1 MSQYSVLLS
10 VYHDNGGAMM
20 GITKENGKRPGQYRQ
35 HNFSVDMA
43 KRIATADGKF
53 KLDDPGLKGSGDTM
67 TEWVEAVQ
75 HEFFR
80 RLVAREN
87 QLIFNG
93 GVVYDAKDSRT
104 HSVKGY
110 YGNRTEFLFIVK
122 GVEGDSIADHA
133 LDVLKTHG
141 QAGCEILNLDASELI
156 DGGVDLCYMSP
167 EAALEELERSEEPA
181 EIRLEAALEVLRE
194 LAPHY
199 AKVADAL
206 SDAGVQLANEIEA
219 NAQEETETETDSR
232 LETLYEQVRDMRDGY
247 CDGDMPGA
255 IENLYNQITDMME
268 GNY

>member
-1 MSQYSVLLS
+1 MSQYSVALVVNHQTGVAGL
-10 VYHDNGGAMM
+10 

-35 HNFSVDMA
+35 HNFSIDMA
-43 KRIATADGKF
+43 ERIATADGKY
-53 KLDDPGLKGSGDTM
+53 KLDEPELNGANDTA
-67 TEWVEAVQ
+67 TAWVQDVQ

-80 RLVAREN
+80 HLVARDN
-87 QLIFNG
+87 PLIFNG

-104 HSVKGY
+104 HSIKGY
-110 YGNRTEFLFIVK
+110 GDRTEFLFIVK

-133 LDVLKTHG
+133 VDVLKTHG

-199 AKVADAL
+199 TKVADAL

-219 NAQEETETETDSR
+219 NAQEETETDSR
-232 LETLYEQVRDMRDGY
+232 LETLYEQVRDMRGGY

-255 IENLYNQITDMME
+255 IEKLYNQITELME
-268 GNY
+268 GD

>member
-1 MSQYSVLLS
+1 MSQYSVALVVNHQTGVAGL
-10 VYHDNGGAMM
+10 

-43 KRIATADGKF
+43 ERIATADGKY
-53 KLDDPGLKGSGDTM
+53 KLDNPELNGANDTAAV
-67 TEWVEAVQ
+67 WVQDVQ

-80 RLVAREN
+80 RLVARDN

-104 HSVKGY
+104 HSIKGF
-110 YGNRTEFLFIVK
+110 GDRTEFLFIVK
-122 GVEGDSIADHA
+122 GVEGDSIADFA
-133 LDVLKTHG
+133 VDVLKTYG
-141 QAGCEILNLDASELI
+141 QAGCEILCLDSSELI

-181 EIRLEAALEVLRE
+181 EVRLEAALEVLRE

-199 AKVADAL
+199 TKVADAL

-219 NAQEETETETDSR
+219 NAQEETETDSR
-232 LETLYEQVRDMRDGY
+232 LETLYELVRDMRDGY
-247 CDGDMPGA
+247 HGDGMPGA
-255 IENLYNQITDMME
+255 IDKLYNRVMEMME
-268 GNY
+268 GN

>member
-10 VYHDNGGAMM
+10 VYHNNGGAMM

-35 HNFSVDMA
+35 HNFSLAMA
-43 KRIATADGKF
+43 ERIATVDGKY
-53 KLDDPGLKGSGDTM
+53 KLDDPKLNGATDTA
-67 TEWVEAVQ
+67 TAWVRDVQ
-75 HEFFR
+75 LEFFR

-104 HSVKGY
+104 HSVKSY
-110 YGNRTEFLFIVK
+110 SDRSEFLFIVK

-141 QAGCEILNLDASELI
+141 RAGYKVLILDASELI

-181 EIRLEAALEVLRE
+181 EVRLKAALEVLRE

-199 AKVADAL
+199 TKVADAL

-219 NAQEETETETDSR
+219 NAQEETETDSR
-232 LETLYEQVRDMRDGY
+232 LETLYELVRDMRDGY
-247 CDGDMPGA
+247 HGDDMPGA
-255 IENLYNQITDMME
+255 IDKLYNRVMEMME
-268 GNY
+268 GN

>member
-1 MSQYSVLLS
+1 MSQYSVSLT
-10 VYHDNGGAMM
+10 VYHDRGGAMM

-35 HNFSVDMA
+35 RVFSIAMA
-43 KRIATADGKF
+43 ERIASVAGEY
-53 KLDDPGLKGSGDTM
+53 KLDNPELKGTGDTAKA
-67 TEWVEAVQ
+67 WVQAVQ
-75 HEFFR
+75 REFFR
-80 RLVAREN
+80 CLVARDN

-104 HSVKGY
+104 HSIKGV
-110 YGNRTEFLFIVK
+110 GDRTEFLFIVK

-133 LDVLKTHG
+133 VNVLKTHG
-141 QAGCEILNLDASELI
+141 QAGCEILNLDAIELI
-156 DGGVDLCYMSP
+156 DGGVDLCYMSA

-199 AKVADAL
+199 TKVADAL

-219 NAQEETETETDSR
+219 NTQEETETDSP
-232 LETLYEQVRDMRDGY
+232 LEPLYEQVRDMRDGY

-255 IENLYNQITDMME
+255 IEKLYHQVIDMME
-268 GNY
+268 GN

>member
-10 VYHDNGGAMM
+10 VYHNNGGAMM

-43 KRIATADGKF
+43 KRVAAANGKY
-53 KLDDPGLKGSGDTM
+53 KLDDPELNGANDTA
-67 TEWVEAVQ
+67 TAWVQDVQ

-93 GVVYDAKDSRT
+93 GVVYDAKYSRT
-104 HSVKGY
+104 HSIKR
-110 YGNRTEFLFIVK
+110 YGDRTEFLFIVK

-133 LDVLKTHG
+133 VDVLKTHG
-141 QAGCEILNLDASELI
+141 QAGCEILGLDASELI

-167 EAALEELERSEEPA
+167 EEALKELERSEEPV

-199 AKVADAL
+199 VKVADAL
-206 SDAGVQLANEIEA
+206 SDAGVQLVNEIEA
-219 NAQEETETETDSR
+219 NAQEDTETDSR
-232 LETLYEQVRDMRDGY
+232 LEPLYEQIRDMRDGY
-247 CDGDMPGA
+247 HDGDMLGA
-255 IENLYNQITDMME
+255 IDKLYNQVTNMME
-268 GNY
+268 GNYP

>member
-1 MSQYSVLLS
+1 MSQYSVALVVNHQTGVAGL
-10 VYHDNGGAMM
+10 

-35 HNFSVDMA
+35 HNFSVYMA
-43 KRIATADGKF
+43 KRIATADGKY
-53 KLDDPGLKGSGDTM
+53 KLDNPELNGANDTVAA
-67 TEWVEAVQ
+67 WVKDVQ

-104 HSVKGY
+104 HSIKGF
-110 YGNRTEFLFIVK
+110 GDRTEFLFVVK
-122 GVEGDSIADHA
+122 GVEGDSIADFA
-133 LDVLKTHG
+133 VDVLKTYG
-141 QAGCEILNLDASELI
+141 QAGCEILCLDSSELI

-167 EAALEELERSEEPA
+167 EAALEELERSEEPT
-181 EIRLEAALEVLRE
+181 EVRLEAALEVLRE

-199 AKVADAL
+199 TKVADAL

-219 NAQEETETETDSR
+219 NAQEETASR
-232 LETLYEQVRDMRDGY
+232 LDPLYEQVRDMRDGY
-247 CDGDMPGA
+247 CDGDMLGA
-255 IENLYNQITDMME
+255 IEKLYAHVKDMME

>member
-1 MSQYSVLLS
+1 MSQYSVALVVNHQTGVAGL
-10 VYHDNGGAMM
+10 

-43 KRIATADGKF
+43 ERIATANGKF
-53 KLDDPGLKGSGDTM
+53 KLDNPELRGTNDTATAWVKG
-67 TEWVEAVQ
+67 VQ
-75 HEFFR
+75 HEFFA
-80 RLVAREN
+80 RLVSRN
-87 QLIFNG
+87 HQLVFNG

-104 HSVKGY
+104 HSIKGY
-110 YGNRTEFLFIVK
+110 GDRTEFLFIVK
-122 GVEGDSIADHA
+122 GVEGDSISDHA
-133 LDVLKTHG
+133 VDVLKTHG
-141 QAGCEILNLDASELI
+141 QAGCEILGLDASDLI

-199 AKVADAL
+199 TKVADAL

-219 NAQEETETETDSR
+219 NAQEETEIDSR

-255 IENLYNQITDMME
+255 IEKLYNQVSEMTE
-268 GNY
+268 GND